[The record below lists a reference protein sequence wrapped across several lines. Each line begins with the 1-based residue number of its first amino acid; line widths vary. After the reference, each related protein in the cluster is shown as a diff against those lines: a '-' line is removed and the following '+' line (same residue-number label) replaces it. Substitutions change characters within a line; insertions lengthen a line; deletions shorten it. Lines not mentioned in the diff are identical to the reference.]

1 MQTENVSLLYKK
13 IVFYYFFSMPLKRLY
28 DYSYQENIN
37 IKI

>member
-1 MQTENVSLLYKK
+1 MLFLNQIWSKEYNYIVCLLL
-13 IVFYYFFSMPLKRLY
+13 ITCLY